1 MTNWMSTTVRVP
13 YNLQVR
19 QLFPLGLLD
28 WRVHRVQHAREL
40 VAVFSRVNAVRRRT
54 KHLGLGHTPLS
65 HVTVTK
71 HLGLGHTSIMKDNK
85 HLHLTATLLGANQ
98 LKLFSSINLCLQ
110 KLFLFNYNL
119 SFKLKF
125 LV

>member
-71 HLGLGHTSIMKDNK
+71 HLGLGHTSLSHVTVTKHLGLGHTSIMKDNK
-85 HLHLTATLLGANQ
+85 HLHLTATLLGA
-98 LKLFSSINLCLQ
+98 KSI
-110 KLFLFNYNL
+110 KTIFFN
-119 SFKLKF
+119 
-125 LV
+125 